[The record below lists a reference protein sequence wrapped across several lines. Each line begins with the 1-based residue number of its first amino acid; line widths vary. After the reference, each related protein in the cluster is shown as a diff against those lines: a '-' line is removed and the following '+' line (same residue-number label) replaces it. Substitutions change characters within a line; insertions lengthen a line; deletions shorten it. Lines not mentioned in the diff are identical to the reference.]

1 MPSFETLYQQYR
13 DELLRVVRRQFGD
26 GVSDPEE
33 AVQAAFA
40 QLAEVS
46 KTDPVLNP
54 RAFLHRC
61 ARNYIIDQR
70 RRQSV
75 RDRSAPQLSLLNIST
90 PSVEFDGQRVLE
102 AKERLAVVLR
112 TVSGMEAKRRT
123 VLLMHAI
130 DGLGFTEIA
139 RRIGLSPTRVMQL
152 FSDALVQCAR
162 AARELDEAGQ
172 GIADRPS

>member
-26 GVSDPEE
+26 GLSDPEE
-33 AVQAAFA
+33 AVQAAFEH
-40 QLAEVS
+40 LAEVS
-46 KTDPVLNP
+46 KTDTVQNP

-61 ARNYIIDQR
+61 ARNYVIDQR
-70 RRQSV
+70 RRQAV
-75 RDRSAPQLSLLNIST
+75 RERSAPQLSLLNISA

-102 AKERLAVVLR
+102 ARERLAVVLR
-112 TVSGMEAKRRT
+112 TVRGMEAKRRK
-123 VLLMHAI
+123 VLLMHSI

-139 RRIGLSPTRVMQL
+139 RRMGLSPTRIMQL
-152 FSDALVQCAR
+152 FSEALLQCMR